1 MSFPRKI
8 WLHFIC
14 RKIDANSYTTLYYE
28 DGVVKESTLP
38 KPLPQHPQGWKDI
51 EVAFGTN
58 QKYFSLNR
66 SFSVPLKYVNDG
78 ADILRY
84 CYYKGKGYEEELYAV
99 IGRWNRDTGI
109 VELEYRA
116 KIDLLKFEDN
126 PVEGVTVNTI
136 EGGVLSYLSS
146 RDSTSYEIV
155 CDETNPKTIKVQFD
169 GINLV
174 DKFNYSVIPTV
185 ALADANDFRHS
196 VPSVFLNN
204 EGDSV
209 GIAFGSEDY
218 GSFPNVS
225 PSFDNLAGY
234 IFKPLLSAVSIR
246 LFGTYK
252 VQLVGTTHDGT
263 YSLHYIIGTGTSS
276 AQTILGTQA
285 FIGDGVLEFTFDV
298 TINLNQNEALY
309 LEGEYNNSG
318 STSGNDFNI
327 LESNF
332 SISFISKNPNSTAYG
347 LFYYDY
353 MQQLVQKMTDNRFTL
368 DSDFFRDKKDLVVTC
383 GDALRNTDKTSANTP
398 IKNYIISAS
407 FSDAFQSGSSIYDLG
422 IKVIDDV
429 IWIEPKTDLYNDD
442 TQIFDLGEINELKI
456 STAEEYL
463 INTVNVGY
471 PDQRYDQRNGKFEF
485 NSTQQYLL
493 PVTAVNKALDLTSKF
508 RADSF
513 GIEFIRGLANSDTT
527 DNLGDKTPFFVV
539 VDENG
544 SISTF
549 DLDATKNPQIGISN
563 GKIQFDTITNNGGS
577 EAYLSVN
584 SAKTDFTYIFASTLS
599 FSIQA
604 TVYGNISG
612 SGTGTFNLKLNGSVI
627 ATDSVPATQGFFRIG
642 FDMVENLSTGDV
654 VTIEYSGSPVV
665 DITSAGLD
673 IISNSI
679 APIFTYN
686 LKRVAYDS
694 ITGVTDNTVYNVEI
708 SPKRMLLNHGAYL
721 KSLLYQLQDQ
731 KITFQTGAKNTQLST
746 TKDGVTI
753 AESADVQVMSLQD
766 PIFIPYILEFKAP
779 SPYTFAQT
787 LSQLGTGYIKGTFN
801 GYPVYGLPIGEMKA
815 KPASDEVQTWKLL
828 AAPNNNLNTLLQL
841 QSISLFILNMDAYLK
856 ILNICPVHFVKYNF
870 TPNSKYHHKD
880 IYDDWADERF
890 NDFLYLP
897 KNYNNSYLQKW
908 QKNDVIKI
916 PVITAG
922 LGQLTLYVYD
932 KDGKDYTSI
941 LFDIITDSV
950 IQTPHTSQMCTVNL
964 TDFDEGEYLFVI
976 KAGSTALAVS
986 EWQSVKVD
994 QGINCFL
1001 FEFSNTYNKLN
1012 YFTTWGTLSLRSE
1025 AWFHPWEPD
1034 SSFVDYEDEPG
1045 DIELLN
1051 GIPSLKRTL
1060 ELGEGQGVPEYM
1072 IMKLNEILLLN
1083 RVNIENA
1090 QYVRL
1095 PDSKFNITKPEDK
1108 GYPFYYASIDVKK
1121 AINDTG
1127 LVLDETGIEIPR
1139 PMVAYTLDAQMFGD
1153 GSGVINIE
1161 VQDE

>member
-8 WLHFIC
+8 WLYWIAKKVDE
-14 RKIDANSYTTLYYE
+14 RNYTNVYLE
-28 DGVVKESTLP
+28 NGVVKTTTAFD
-38 KPLPQHPQGWKDI
+38 KPLPQNPQGWKDV

-66 SFSVPLKYVNDG
+66 SFSIPLKFVNDG
-78 ADILRY
+78 ANILRY
-84 CYYKGKGYEEELYAV
+84 LSYKGKGYEEEVYII
-99 IGRWNRDTGI
+99 IGRWNRDTGRVGI
-109 VELEYRA
+109 EYRA
-116 KIDLLKFEDN
+116 KIDMSKFEDN

-155 CDETNPKTIKVQFD
+155 CDETNSKTIKVQFD

-196 VPSVFLNN
+196 IPSVFLNN

-252 VQLVGTTHDGT
+252 IQLVGTTHDGT

-276 AQTILGTQA
+276 AQTVLGTQA

-368 DSDFFRDKKDLVVTC
+368 DSNYFRDKKDLVVTC

-527 DNLGDKTPFFVV
+527 DNLGDKTPFFIV

-549 DLDATKNPQIGISN
+549 DLDATKNPQTGISN

-584 SAKTDFTYIFASTLS
+584 TAKTDFTYIFTSTLS

-627 ATDSVPATQGFFRIG
+627 AADSVPATQGFFRIG

-654 VTIEYSGSPVV
+654 ITIEYSGSPLV

-686 LKRVAYDS
+686 LKKVAYDAIS
-694 ITGVTDNTVYNVEI
+694 GVTDNTVYNVEI
-708 SPKRMLLNHGAYL
+708 SPKRMLLNHGAYF

-787 LSQLGTGYIKGTFN
+787 LSQLGTGT
-801 GYPVYGLPIGEMKA
+801 
-815 KPASDEVQTWKLL
+815 
-828 AAPNNNLNTLLQL
+828 
-841 QSISLFILNMDAYLK
+841 
-856 ILNICPVHFVKYNF
+856 
-870 TPNSKYHHKD
+870 
-880 IYDDWADERF
+880 
-890 NDFLYLP
+890 
-897 KNYNNSYLQKW
+897 
-908 QKNDVIKI
+908 
-916 PVITAG
+916 
-922 LGQLTLYVYD
+922 
-932 KDGKDYTSI
+932 
-941 LFDIITDSV
+941 
-950 IQTPHTSQMCTVNL
+950 
-964 TDFDEGEYLFVI
+964 
-976 KAGSTALAVS
+976 
-986 EWQSVKVD
+986 
-994 QGINCFL
+994 
-1001 FEFSNTYNKLN
+1001 
-1012 YFTTWGTLSLRSE
+1012 
-1025 AWFHPWEPD
+1025 
-1034 SSFVDYEDEPG
+1034 
-1045 DIELLN
+1045 
-1051 GIPSLKRTL
+1051 
-1060 ELGEGQGVPEYM
+1060 
-1072 IMKLNEILLLN
+1072 
-1083 RVNIENA
+1083 
-1090 QYVRL
+1090 
-1095 PDSKFNITKPEDK
+1095 
-1108 GYPFYYASIDVKK
+1108 
-1121 AINDTG
+1121 
-1127 LVLDETGIEIPR
+1127 
-1139 PMVAYTLDAQMFGD
+1139 
-1153 GSGVINIE
+1153 
-1161 VQDE
+1161 